1 MVFEYDENKNQANI
15 KKHGIDFEEAIS
27 VFSDPFLRISED
39 ESQSKEERFIALGR
53 SQKEQTLFVVHCYRI
68 KENQEEIIRII
79 SAREVTKFEKKSLE
93 EL

>member
-15 KKHGIDFEEAIS
+15 G
-27 VFSDPFLRISED
+27 
-39 ESQSKEERFIALGR
+39 LGR

-68 KENQEEIIRII
+68 KEDEEEIIRII